1 MGAAGSIE
9 ERSSAKVDHTNLEKQ
24 VDGGFYFVSVGRYR
38 VSVARYHGGDRCLCN
53 GVQCSVTEAPRTTS
67 GAAPE

>member
-38 VSVARYHGGDRCLCN
+38 VSVAR
-53 GVQCSVTEAPRTTS
+53 
-67 GAAPE
+67 